1 MIFDEP
7 FTVSSDYFE
16 PIYGQTDVIRNFGF
30 LDKNRNGVFGDI
42 LDGTLRIY
50 YNENNMFDF
59 TISRRHGDRTTV
71 LARVKSCDEHELSIN
86 SAYIV
91 RPNEITNVSI
101 TFPPNLDQ
109 KSNHVDIELEPR
121 TFSKVKIGFN
131 DILNRRSH
139 IYFGSEQLVCVM
151 PANCGH
157 ESHIEKAMDSHAKT
171 SLPLVGPGI
180 VTQFIHN
187 YMEQA
192 LLDNLWNDPEVIL
205 PGLLTYIGTQKY
217 LPSP

>member
-1 MIFDEP
+1 
-7 FTVSSDYFE
+7 
-16 PIYGQTDVIRNFGF
+16 
-30 LDKNRNGVFGDI
+30 
-42 LDGTLRIY
+42 
-50 YNENNMFDF
+50 MFDI
-59 TISRRHGDRTTV
+59 TISRRHGDRKTV
-71 LARVKSCDEHELSIN
+71 LARVQCRDEHEFSIN

-91 RPNEITNVSI
+91 RPNGMTNVNI

-131 DILNRRSH
+131 DILNRHSN

-157 ESHIEKAMDSHAKT
+157 ESHIENAIDSHAKT
-171 SLPLVGPGI
+171 SLPLVGRGI
-180 VTQFIHN
+180 ITQFIHN

-192 LLDNLWNDPEVIL
+192 LLDNRWNDPEVIL
-205 PGLLTYIGTQKY
+205 PGLLTYIGIQNY